1 VKELKVKICGITSP
15 EDAIAACDAGADF
28 IGLIFVPS
36 SPRYVTRE
44 KAETI
49 VRALRSRGRIGPQVV
64 GVFRDASIDEME
76 RTAETVELD
85 LLQLHGHEA
94 PAVVEALSLP
104 AIKAFRVHEKL
115 PPTDAYDS
123 AAWHM
128 FDTFHPTQDGGTGT
142 VFDWSLLSRR
152 SSDRPFFLAGGLD
165 PDNAVE
171 AITRVGPDAIDLS
184 SGLEES
190 PGVKSH
196 SKINALFRS
205 LRSRK

>member
-44 KAETI
+44 RAETI
-49 VRALRSRGRIGPQVV
+49 VRALRSRGRIGPQIV
-64 GVFRDASIDEME
+64 GVFRDSSIDEME

-85 LLQLHGHEA
+85 LLQLHGQEA
-94 PAVVEALSLP
+94 PAVVEELSLP
-104 AIKAFRVHEKL
+104 AIKAFRIHDKF
-115 PPTDAYDS
+115 PATDGYDA

-128 FDTFHPTQDGGTGT
+128 FDTFHPTQDGGTGK

-152 SSDRPFFLAGGLD
+152 ASDRPFFLAGGLD
-165 PDNAVE
+165 PDNAVA
-171 AITRVGPDAIDLS
+171 AITRVDPDAIDLS

-190 PGVKSH
+190 PGIKSH
-196 SKINALFRS
+196 SKINALFRN